1 MGANDIHWEPRVPQH
16 TIRRLYENDAAGII
30 DEALIDD
37 VAYSL
42 YARCESII
50 TVTRAEHGE
59 VVCPRCGAV
68 IVRRDGSK
76 AEPLRCACGWATT
89 WGEYLVTYQKKQ
101 LSGGGAIG
109 AFREYVA
116 RLPGAAT
123 ARDKMLLIDWL
134 IHEVHR
140 AAPDGHEWDRW
151 RPAACNLIEGRMNEL
166 VAFLDDL
173 AGRPARTPEV
183 REAQRSWR
191 ESVLPRLWGSERI
204 ARRPEQREEPCLA
217 GRGPSLRS
225 GRRANSLTVVRSSA
239 MSLV

>member
-76 AEPLRCACGWATT
+76 AEALR
-89 WGEYLVTYQKKQ
+89 L
-101 LSGGGAIG
+101 
-109 AFREYVA
+109 
-116 RLPGAAT
+116 RLGDHLAST
-123 ARDKMLLIDWL
+123 
-134 IHEVHR
+134 
-140 AAPDGHEWDRW
+140 W
-151 RPAACNLIEGRMNEL
+151 RPTR
-166 VAFLDDL
+166 
-173 AGRPARTPEV
+173 
-183 REAQRSWR
+183 
-191 ESVLPRLWGSERI
+191 
-204 ARRPEQREEPCLA
+204 
-217 GRGPSLRS
+217 
-225 GRRANSLTVVRSSA
+225 RSS
-239 MSLV
+239 

>member
-76 AEPLRCACGWATT
+76 AEALRLRLGDHLAST
-89 WGEYLVTYQKKQ
+89 WRPTRR
-101 LSGGGAIG
+101 SSS
-109 AFREYVA
+109 
-116 RLPGAAT
+116 AA
-123 ARDKMLLIDWL
+123 
-134 IHEVHR
+134 
-140 AAPDGHEWDRW
+140 AAPSG
-151 RPAACNLIEGRMNEL
+151 
-166 VAFLDDL
+166 
-173 AGRPARTPEV
+173 
-183 REAQRSWR
+183 
-191 ESVLPRLWGSERI
+191 
-204 ARRPEQREEPCLA
+204 
-217 GRGPSLRS
+217 RS
-225 GRRANSLTVVRSSA
+225 GST
-239 MSLV
+239 

>member
-76 AEPLRCACGWATT
+76 AEALRCACGWATT

-101 LSGGGAIG
+101 QSGGGAIG

-123 ARDKMLLIDWL
+123 ARDKMLFIDWL

-191 ESVLPRLWGSERI
+191 ASVLPRLWGSERI
-204 ARRPEQREEPCLA
+204 AW
-217 GRGPSLRS
+217 RS
-225 GRRANSLTVVRSSA
+225 ARSE
-239 MSLV
+239 